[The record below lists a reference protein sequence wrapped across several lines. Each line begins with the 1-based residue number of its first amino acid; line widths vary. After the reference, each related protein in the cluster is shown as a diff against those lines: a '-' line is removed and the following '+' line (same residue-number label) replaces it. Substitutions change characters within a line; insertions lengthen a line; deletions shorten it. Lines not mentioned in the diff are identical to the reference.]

1 MGISHMDVQHA
12 GVGVDIDEL
21 LKEAVKMNVKDK
33 SSLKI
38 LNAEGKRV
46 RGGGNGIKSRSK
58 RATAVKRKRRRVK
71 QQSSEDEEL
80 CGEEDE
86 SVQKDSAFE
95 KQLQIR
101 VIRLTD
107 EQISEYK
114 MNSS

>member
-1 MGISHMDVQHA
+1 MDVQHA

-21 LKEAVKMNVKDK
+21 LKEAVKMDVKDK

-46 RGGGNGIKSRSK
+46 RGGGTGIKSRS
-58 RATAVKRKRRRVK
+58 RRVPTAKRRRRHVK

-101 VIRLTD
+101 VISLD
-107 EQISEYK
+107 KKISEYK
-114 MNSS
+114 MNST